1 MVYLVGEREITEH
14 KHPSTRESPV
24 TLFLS
29 GFFRTWNDFAC
40 LKFSQELFP
49 LPEPQAEIRG
59 LWRMMVLLIAKYW
72 PSATTIMDC
81 GLILLI
87 LKVEMNLKSCC
98 QISQGVQGPSLSKC
112 HLLDASSCLV
122 NHEKQKTYSKPEL
135 PPVHHHLKK
144 W

>member
-14 KHPSTRESPV
+14 KHHSTRESPM

-59 LWRMMVLLIAKYW
+59 FWRIMVLLIAKYC
-72 PSATTIMDC
+72 PSTTTIMDC

-87 LKVEMNLKSCC
+87 LKVEMNLKSYC
-98 QISQGVQGPSLSKC
+98 QISQGVQGPLLSKC
-112 HLLDASSCLV
+112 HLLDASSYLA
-122 NHEKQKTYSKPEL
+122 NPEKQKTYSKPEL
-135 PPVHHHLKK
+135 PPAYRHLKK
-144 W
+144 